1 MFKKII
7 NILKSQKGTSNVL
20 SFVVI
25 APLLAWF
32 LVYILISGDFT
43 MDTNNFSVIVNKK
56 MERALIKGQ
65 FTIDLRQE
73 LVDELVE
80 KGFNE
85 SYLEIKITPTE
96 AGDNNNTTYVTR
108 GNEIEIIV
116 VYKKP
121 HYFHKINFDV
131 GGDEKY
137 YIGTKIQGMSEKW

>member
-1 MFKKII
+1 MLKKII
-7 NILKSQKGTSNVL
+7 SILRNQKGLNNVL

-25 APLLAWF
+25 APILTWF
-32 LVYILISGDFT
+32 LTYIILSSDFY

-56 MERALIKGQ
+56 MERALIEGQ
-65 FTIDLRQE
+65 FTTNLKNE
-73 LVDELVE
+73 LVDELGE

-85 SYLEIKITPTE
+85 SYLEIKITPSS

-116 VYKKP
+116 IYKKP
-121 HYFHKINFDV
+121 HSFYKINLGV
-131 GGDEKY
+131 GGEEKY